1 MEKLAEQALKYGGA
15 LGMVKGD
22 VFARNGTG
30 NITLEKNNNGD
41 IVVSY
46 RVCSYTFFSCR
57 ERITYNLKTLWIPS
71 LGEFPEHTFGSTN
84 VVGTLN
90 KETLCVENQ
99 REYLPDANRGKN
111 VYTGYEDV
119 RLINWDGC
127 MYAITSKPF
136 GLGDGRIPI
145 AVSKLNDDYM
155 VEKETLYIHQNVEKN
170 WMPVENQPLT
180 FLYTSVNP
188 TNLIT
193 CNDQEFSVKKSI
205 ETSEPIFY
213 KGSTQVR
220 KYKNHYIVLTHYN
233 EETNVDD
240 MSLYSYKHIFLKYD
254 KDWNLVAKSEPFT
267 FMDCSIEFACGFL
280 IDDNDVY
287 LTFSLYDNVA
297 FVLRFGTDF
306 LNYLFGSKKPTA
318 KTQQNIV
325 GIKYP
330 KTDKD
335 MLSLCG
341 EVAKT
346 NNFNGALAMYMSLGA
361 FTKDLQLAK
370 DAYSEAL
377 WLVKQGKLS
386 NNDDY
391 ITMLL
396 YEDRIIDQITRI
408 NKKLG

>member
-1 MEKLAEQALKYGGA
+1 MENLAEQAIKHGGV
-15 LGMVKGD
+15 LEIVKGD
-22 VFARNGTG
+22 VFTGNGTG

-41 IVVSY
+41 IIVSY
-46 RVCSYTFFSCR
+46 RVCSYTFLSFRNKIS
-57 ERITYNLKTLWIPS
+57 YNLKTQWIPVI
-71 LGEFPEHTFGSTN
+71 GEFTELTFGSTN

-99 REYLPDANRGKN
+99 REYLPDVNRGKN

-119 RLINWDGC
+119 RLINWDNC
-127 MYAITSKPF
+127 MYAITSKPYS
-136 GLGDGRIPI
+136 LGDRRIPI
-145 AVSKLNDDYM
+145 AVSKLNENYG

-170 WMPVENQPLT
+170 WMPIENQPLT

-188 TNLIT
+188 TNVIV
-193 CNDQEFSVKKSI
+193 CNDKEFLVKKTI
-205 ETSEPIFY
+205 ETNEPIFY

-220 KYKNHYIVLTHYN
+220 EYKNHYIVLTHYN

-267 FMDCSIEFACGFL
+267 FMGYSIEFACGL
-280 IDDNDVY
+280 LVDENDVY

-306 LNYLFGSKKPTA
+306 LDYLFGSKKQLQR
-318 KTQQNIV
+318 KTKENI

-335 MLSLCG
+335 FFEFCG
-341 EVAKT
+341 EIAKAK
-346 NNFNGALAMYMSLGA
+346 NINGALAMYTSLGA

-370 DAYSEAL
+370 DAYMEAL
-377 WLVKQGKLS
+377 WILKQGKLGNT
-386 NNDDY
+386 NNY

-408 NKKLG
+408 NEELK